1 MNKSLEMYLKTIYV
15 LERDHGHAHV
25 VDISERLG
33 ITKPSVT
40 KAMNK
45 LKRIGLIEKETYG
58 HITLTEKGKKASESI
73 YYKHIRI
80 TEFLIKSLG
89 LSEDEAAINACLM
102 EHIITDKML
111 EAIEDYVK

>member
-25 VDISERLG
+25 VDISDQLG

-45 LKRIGLIEKETYG
+45 LKQYGLIEKEIYG
-58 HITLTEKGKKASESI
+58 HITLTEKGQKMSHTI
-73 YYKHIRI
+73 YYKHAMI
-80 TEFLIKSLG
+80 TEYLKKSLG
-89 LSEDEAAINACLM
+89 ISQEEAATNACLM

-111 EAIEDYVK
+111 EAIENYVK